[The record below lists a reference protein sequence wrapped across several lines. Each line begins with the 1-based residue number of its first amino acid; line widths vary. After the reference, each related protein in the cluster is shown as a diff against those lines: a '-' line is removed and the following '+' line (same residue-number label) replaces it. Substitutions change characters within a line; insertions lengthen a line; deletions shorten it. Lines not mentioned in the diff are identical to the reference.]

1 MTDLSIMYVS
11 HDPTIISLSLPP
23 SYKDPDVLQSQ
34 SNEILT
40 AIIHGMKKEET
51 SEHVRL
57 AATNALFNSLEFTRA
72 NFEKESERHY
82 IMQVVCEAS
91 QSTNTQVRAK
101 MGTG

>member
-1 MTDLSIMYVS
+1 
-11 HDPTIISLSLPP
+11 
-23 SYKDPDVLQSQ
+23 
-34 SNEILT
+34 
-40 AIIHGMKKEET
+40 MKKEET

-91 QSTNTQVRAK
+91 QSTNTQVRS
-101 MGTG
+101 GTGCPLIKGGGGFLILDLINFSNDHKI